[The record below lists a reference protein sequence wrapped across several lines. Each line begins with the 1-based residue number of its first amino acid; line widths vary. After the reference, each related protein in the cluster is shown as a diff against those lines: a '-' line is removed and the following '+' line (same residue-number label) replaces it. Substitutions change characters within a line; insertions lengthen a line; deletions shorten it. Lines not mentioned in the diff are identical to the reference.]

1 MHYKKI
7 FALAGVFLAVAIIV
21 PVVIFSLQAQNDLIV
36 IQNPYGIQTGGISNN
51 ATNAFQQIQATHTN
65 NLIIVLVVDVV
76 FVSLFI
82 ITMYFGI
89 RHIHPSHKP
98 ESSDKVQLS
107 S

>member
-1 MHYKKI
+1 MHYKKT

-36 IQNPYGIQTGGISNN
+36 IQNPNGMETGGNN
-51 ATNAFQQIQATHTN
+51 NVTAGFQQIQASHTT

-82 ITMYFGI
+82 VTMYFGI

-98 ESSDKVQLS
+98 E
-107 S
+107 